1 MLAAPRLD
9 RILRS
14 NYPDY
19 PLLASLKAAHFGTA
33 IPEHE
38 FIQFR
43 RLQSLIYAI
52 RPAGYD
58 VEAMQTEAFL
68 GAVLS
73 VRVNCKVAVTRCE
86 YDQEIND
93 AMYHRVAPR
102 LARQMVMWF
111 TTNANLAN
119 DRVRAF
125 PIGITDYCGYSP
137 FHAVVG
143 DTAKFKALIDTT
155 PRSDRGLVLL
165 NFKDGNHESRPSV
178 RALFG
183 EKPFVSTTAYT
194 ADENGYVEY
203 VRALR
208 SHTFCLA
215 PRGNGIDTHRMWE
228 ALYAGCIPIVQR
240 SLALKDFADLP
251 IFFVD
256 DWAQAAD
263 EATLL
268 KVRDEFRARTWDLR
282 KLTLSYWFDEVCACL
297 SAVSTNETD

>member
-1 MLAAPRLD
+1 MAAPRLE

-73 VRVNCKVAVTRCE
+73 VHVNCKVAVTRCE

-125 PIGITDYCGYSP
+125 PIGIPDYCGCPPSAP
-137 FHAVVG
+137 MRQIEG
-143 DTAKFKALIDTT
+143 
-155 PRSDRGLVLL
+155 
-165 NFKDGNHESRPSV
+165 SR
-178 RALFG
+178 
-183 EKPFVSTTAYT
+183 
-194 ADENGYVEY
+194 
-203 VRALR
+203 
-208 SHTFCLA
+208 
-215 PRGNGIDTHRMWE
+215 
-228 ALYAGCIPIVQR
+228 
-240 SLALKDFADLP
+240 
-251 IFFVD
+251 
-256 DWAQAAD
+256 
-263 EATLL
+263 
-268 KVRDEFRARTWDLR
+268 
-282 KLTLSYWFDEVCACL
+282 
-297 SAVSTNETD
+297 